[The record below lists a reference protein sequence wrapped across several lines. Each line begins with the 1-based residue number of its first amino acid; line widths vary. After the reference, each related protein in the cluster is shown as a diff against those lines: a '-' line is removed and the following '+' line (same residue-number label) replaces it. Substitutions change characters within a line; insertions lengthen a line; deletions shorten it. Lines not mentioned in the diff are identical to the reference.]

1 MKEFWILQKMM
12 KEKMLEG
19 IPAKEHIP
27 EGKITKQWLKS
38 YMKSMLLKS
47 KNSNKLKLIMKN
59 AQNNYKTD
67 NNIIDNKG
75 REKFEKMT
83 QKWPISLQSMVDVAF
98 DNVAEV
104 LRMHKKAKQQAQ
116 ATNKEVDFTPPPIW
130 VFNSDTILDYFGE
143 LPENDGSK
151 KKKKINSDKLALLDM
166 VYFQVPTIAT
176 LKTIF
181 KELNTSQFGH
191 IGSLHDSAIVVE
203 KEKSI
208 EQFLAAETG
217 DDNFAWRN
225 FMKYGIPT
233 GLRYKFYKGLK
244 DNFNET
250 QGNKEGHLRRIR
262 DNSKF
267 LEAAHLSEPEVEMF
281 RYILY
286 EDANVRN

>member
-1 MKEFWILQKMM
+1 MQKAK
-12 KEKMLEG
+12 KEKMLTTLPSKDK
-19 IPAKEHIP
+19 IPQNQV
-27 EGKITKQWLKS
+27 TKQFLKS
-38 YMKSMLLKS
+38 YMKTLLG
-47 KNSNKLKLIMKN
+47 KNSKRDKLQLIMKN

-67 NNIIDNKG
+67 NNIIDSGG
-75 REKFEKMT
+75 REKFEKLT

-116 ATNKEVDFTPPPIW
+116 LSKKEVEFTPPPIW
-130 VFNSDTILDYFGE
+130 VFSSEQILDYFAE
-143 LPENDGSK
+143 LPSAEKNK
-151 KKKKINSDKLALLDM
+151 KQKIPSDKLALLDM
-166 VYFQVPTIAT
+166 VYFQVPTINT

-208 EQFLAAETG
+208 EQFLSGGENG
-217 DDNFAWRN
+217 DNFAWRN

-233 GLRYKFYKGLK
+233 GLRYKFYKNLVE
-244 DNFNET
+244 NFNKS
-250 QGNKEGHLRRIR
+250 QGSKESHLRRIQE
-262 DNSKF
+262 NAKF
-267 LEAAHLSEPEVEMF
+267 LEQAHLSEPEVEMF

-286 EDANVRN
+286 EDANVKTSQI